1 MQSMQPHPHTYST
14 CKTEYHVITLYASQR
29 GARARGKKSGKM
41 RGLLVALAIS
51 LIPLSNG
58 VPASLVLLKDAPTE
72 YVSSFKYHAPLA
84 ISLYF
89 AHKY

>member
-1 MQSMQPHPHTYST
+1 MLPYYAKHAAPPTYIY
-14 CKTEYHVITLYASQR
+14 KTEYHVITLYASQR
-29 GARARGKKSGKM
+29 VELELGKKSGKM

-72 YVSSFKYHAPLA
+72 YVSSFCSIIMHL
-84 ISLYF
+84 
-89 AHKY
+89 